1 MKKYDLKNI
10 DCASCAAKIETT
22 LSKMNEVRFVSVN
35 FANSSITI
43 DTENLELVKAKID
56 EIEPGARIV
65 DSKENLISKSELLE
79 NRNEIIKMMLVVFLI
94 LIGFLFSD
102 ELESAFGIAG
112 RYAIYLTAY
121 FISGYKVLFKAF
133 RNILKGNLFDE
144 HFLMSLATIGAIA
157 INELPEA
164 VAVMFFYVVGEFFQD
179 ISVNRSRRSIKSL
192 LEIKPDFA
200 NLINK
205 NETVKV
211 HPDQVEI
218 GSKISVKPG
227 EKIPLDGIVINGE
240 TFVDTSALTGESIP
254 AKIKVGDLVLA
265 GSINQTGLI
274 IIEVTKK
281 FSETSISKI
290 LELVENASG
299 KKAQTEKFITQFAK
313 YYTPIVVL
321 VASTIA
327 FMPPLLFADQLFE
340 EWIYRALVVLVISC
354 PCALVISIPLGY
366 FGGIGGASKKGIL
379 VKGSN
384 YLDALTEV
392 KAVVFDKTGTLTKGN
407 FKVTGITLSNSF
419 SEDELLDLAAH
430 AEFNSNHPISEAI
443 KLKYNKEID
452 QNRIN
457 SFQDISGFGIKAR
470 IDDKE
475 VLVGND
481 KLLHKENIDHA
492 NCTFNVTVAN
502 VVINKELAG
511 FILISDELKEDSK
524 QAIENLNSDGIK
536 TFMLTGDNNASAS
549 YIASKIGIQKF
560 YSELL
565 PEEKVIYLEK
575 IIDEFKDEGK
585 VVFVGDGINDSPV
598 IARADIGFA
607 MGALGSD
614 VAIETADIVLMND
627 SPGKVREAI
636 NVAKKTRKIVWQNI
650 VFALAV
656 KGIFI
661 ILGTIG
667 IAGMWEAVF
676 GDMGVA
682 LLAILNAT
690 RVMK

>member
-614 VAIETADIVLMND
+614 AAIETADIVLMND

>member
-340 EWIYRALVVLVISC
+340 EWISRALVVLVISC

-614 VAIETADIVLMND
+614 AAIETADIVLMND

>member
-340 EWIYRALVVLVISC
+340 EWISRALVVLVISC

-407 FKVTGITLSNSF
+407 FKVTGISLSNSF

-614 VAIETADIVLMND
+614 AAIETADIVLMND

>member
-407 FKVTGITLSNSF
+407 FKVTGISLSNSF

-614 VAIETADIVLMND
+614 AAIETADIVLMND

>member
-575 IIDEFKDEGK
+575 IIDDFKDEGK
-585 VVFVGDGINDSPV
+585 VVFVGDGINYSPV

-614 VAIETADIVLMND
+614 AAIETADIVLMND

>member
-607 MGALGSD
+607 MGALGCD
-614 VAIETADIVLMND
+614 AAIETADIVLMND

>member
-340 EWIYRALVVLVISC
+340 EWISRALVVLVISC

-407 FKVTGITLSNSF
+407 FKVTGISLSNSF

-470 IDDKE
+470 IDDKD

-614 VAIETADIVLMND
+614 AAIETADIVLMND